1 MTILVDTNLLIDALN
16 ERGGRREYLV
26 GLVAQGYDLA
36 SCAITVAE
44 IYAGMRPNE
53 AKRTAAWL
61 EDMEYLE
68 TRESTA
74 KLGGELKYNWAKK
87 GYALSLTDTL
97 IAAVAIENGFAIAT
111 DNVKDFPMPELR
123 LLTPPRAH

>member
-1 MTILVDTNLLIDALN
+1 
-16 ERGGRREYLV
+16 
-26 GLVAQGYDLA
+26 
-36 SCAITVAE
+36 
-44 IYAGMRPNE
+44 
-53 AKRTAAWL
+53 
-61 EDMEYLE
+61 MEYLE